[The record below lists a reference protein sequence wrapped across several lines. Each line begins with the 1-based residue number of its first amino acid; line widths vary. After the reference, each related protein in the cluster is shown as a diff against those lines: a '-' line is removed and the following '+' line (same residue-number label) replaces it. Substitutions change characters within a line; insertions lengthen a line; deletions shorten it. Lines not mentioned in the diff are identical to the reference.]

1 MREID
6 RKAVEDFG
14 IPETILMENAGLE
27 SLRYLDEC
35 LGGLDGKRIAVF
47 CGKGNNGGDGFVLA
61 RHLHIGG
68 TDCTV
73 YLLASK
79 KELKGD
85 AGLNMEIYANSG
97 GTIKELKTGADIKKH
112 KINILHADAC
122 VDALLGTGIKSPL
135 DGTYKTVVEKMN
147 DWKRFCLAIDI
158 PTGLS
163 SDAGVEPGLHVKAD
177 ATIAFGFPATG
188 MAFYPAAA
196 SVGKLKTVN
205 ISFPRQVLDESEF
218 DAWLLD
224 DDYIRE
230 KLPARPDDAH
240 KGRFGHAV
248 VTGGSTG
255 MGGAI
260 GLAALAA
267 LRVGA
272 GLVTAAV
279 PKVLSHQFE
288 LGLKEVVSFH
298 LGDKLDNPQNAGAL
312 TEFCRDKSALLIGPG
327 MGRGS
332 VLTDIVTEVVESAKP
347 PIVVDA
353 DGINNLAPNKDVL
366 KKAKSPVVITPHPGE
381 MARLTGKSA
390 KEINSDRLGTARE
403 FSKEYNCI
411 TVLKGART
419 VIASPDGTAYIN
431 PTGNANL
438 ASGGSGDVLS
448 GMITGFISQSVAP
461 VDAAAAAVYLHGLA
475 ADIYTKKEN
484 AFSLVAS
491 DLLDYVPRAISALT
505 K

>member
-6 RKAVEDFG
+6 RKAIKDFG

-27 SLRYLDEC
+27 SLYYLNEC

-61 RHLHIGG
+61 RHLHISG
-68 TDCTV
+68 TDCAV

-85 AGLNMEIYANSG
+85 ARLNMEIYANIG
-97 GTIKELKTGADIKKH
+97 GTIKELKTGSDIRKH
-112 KINILHADAC
+112 KVPILHADAF
-122 VDALLGTGIKSPL
+122 VDAILGTGINSPL
-135 DGTYKTVVEKMN
+135 KGVYKTVVEKMN

-163 SDAGVEPGLHVKAD
+163 SDAGAAIGLHVKAD

-196 SVGKLKTVN
+196 SAGKLKTVN
-205 ISFPRQVLDESEF
+205 ISFPQQVLDESEF

-224 DDYIRE
+224 DDYIRA
-230 KLPARPDDAH
+230 KLPSRPDDAH

-260 GLAALAA
+260 GLAAMAA
-267 LRVGA
+267 LKVGA

-288 LGLKEVVSFH
+288 LGLKEVISFH
-298 LGDKLDNPQNAGAL
+298 LGDKLDNPQNAEAL

-332 VLTDIVTEVVESAKP
+332 VLTDIVTEVVESVKP

-390 KEINSDRLGTARE
+390 REINSDRLGTARE

-419 VIASPDGTAYIN
+419 VVAAPDGTAYIN
-431 PTGNANL
+431 TTGNANL

-461 VDAAAAAVYLHGLA
+461 VDAAAMAVYLHGLA
-475 ADIYTKKEN
+475 ADIYTKREN
-484 AFSLVAS
+484 AFSMSAS
-491 DLLDYVPRAISALT
+491 DLLDYLPKAISALT

>member
-6 RKAVEDFG
+6 RKAIEDFG

-27 SLRYLDEC
+27 SLHYLNEC
-35 LGGLDGKRIAVF
+35 LGSLDGKRIAVF
-47 CGKGNNGGDGFVLA
+47 CGKGNNGGDGFALA
-61 RHLHIGG
+61 RHLHISGR
-68 TDCTV
+68 DCVV

-79 KELKGD
+79 EELKGD
-85 AGLNMEIYANSG
+85 AKLNMEIYAKIG
-97 GTIKELKTGADIKKH
+97 GRIKELKTDSDIKKH
-112 KINILHADAC
+112 KIPILHADAY
-122 VDALLGTGIKSPL
+122 VDALLGTGINAPL
-135 DGTYKTVVEKMN
+135 TGIYKTIVEKMN
-147 DWKRFCLAIDI
+147 EWRRFCLAIDI

-163 SDAGVEPGLHVKAD
+163 SDAGAELGLHVKAD
-177 ATIAFGFPATG
+177 ATIALGFPATG

-205 ISFPRQVLDESEF
+205 ISFPQQVLDESEF

-224 DDYIRE
+224 SDYIKG
-230 KLPARPDDAH
+230 KLPARPPDAH
-240 KGRFGHAV
+240 KGHFGHAV

-267 LRVGA
+267 LKVGA

-279 PKVLSHQFE
+279 PKVLSQQFE
-288 LGLKEVVSFH
+288 LTIPEVISFH
-298 LGDKLDNPQNAGAL
+298 LGDSLGNPDNAEAI
-312 TEFCRDKSALLIGPG
+312 TSFCRDKSALLIGPG
-327 MGRGS
+327 MKRGS
-332 VLTDIVTEVVESAKP
+332 ILTDIVTEIVESVEV
-347 PIVVDA
+347 PIVLDA
-353 DGINNLAPNKDVL
+353 DGINNLAPNKGAL

-381 MARLTGKSA
+381 MAHLTGKSA

-431 PTGNANL
+431 ATGNANL

-448 GMITGFISQSVAP
+448 GMITGFISQSLSP
-461 VDAAAAAVYLHGLA
+461 VDAAIVGVYLHGLA
-475 ADIYTKKEN
+475 ADIYTETEN
-484 AFSLVAS
+484 QFSLSAS
-491 DLLDYVPRAISALT
+491 DLLEYVPKAITKLT